1 MLLVNKIVSQAV
13 FNRRPCTAQH
23 KLSTMLSA
31 ALFLQSQAKLTGVE
45 SQVNAVV
52 ASVFSE
58 RYRDVVEDVRV
69 CCIKELGTWIK
80 EYK

>member
-1 MLLVNKIVSQAV
+1 MLGSATSPLPTEQNFSITWLV
-13 FNRRPCTAQH
+13 QH
-23 KLSTMLSA
+23 IMLVIA

>member
-1 MLLVNKIVSQAV
+1 
-13 FNRRPCTAQH
+13 
-23 KLSTMLSA
+23 MLSA

>member
-1 MLLVNKIVSQAV
+1 MYSTAETVALLL
-13 FNRRPCTAQH
+13 QH
-23 KLSTMLSA
+23 PTMLSA

>member
-1 MLLVNKIVSQAV
+1 MYS
-13 FNRRPCTAQH
+13 TAQTVALLLQH
-23 KLSTMLSA
+23 PTMLNVA
-31 ALFLQSQAKLTGVE
+31 FFLQSQAKLTGVE

>member
-1 MLLVNKIVSQAV
+1 MYS
-13 FNRRPCTAQH
+13 TAQTVALLLQH
-23 KLSTMLSA
+23 PTMLSA

>member
-1 MLLVNKIVSQAV
+1 MLHTS
-13 FNRRPCTAQH
+13 
-23 KLSTMLSA
+23 
-31 ALFLQSQAKLTGVE
+31 FLQSQAKLTGVE

>member
-1 MLLVNKIVSQAV
+1 MYS
-13 FNRRPCTAQH
+13 TAQTVA
-23 KLSTMLSA
+23 LLLQYPTMLSA

>member
-1 MLLVNKIVSQAV
+1 MYS
-13 FNRRPCTAQH
+13 TAQTVALLLQH
-23 KLSTMLSA
+23 PTMLSA
-31 ALFLQSQAKLTGVE
+31 PLFLQSQAKLTGVE

>member
-1 MLLVNKIVSQAV
+1 MGHLCGCVDLCLHAMFCDVLWYLVVPTV
-13 FNRRPCTAQH
+13 
-23 KLSTMLSA
+23 LV
-31 ALFLQSQAKLTGVE
+31 QSQTKLTGVE
-45 SQVNAVV
+45 SQVNVIV

-69 CCIKELGTWIK
+69 CCIKEMGTWIK